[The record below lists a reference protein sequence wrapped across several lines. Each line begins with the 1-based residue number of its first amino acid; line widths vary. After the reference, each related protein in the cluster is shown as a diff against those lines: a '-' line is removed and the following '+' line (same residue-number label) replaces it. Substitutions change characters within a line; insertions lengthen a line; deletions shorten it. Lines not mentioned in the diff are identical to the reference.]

1 MKIISDLA
9 IMHDKFFR
17 EKAFLICKD
26 KHDADD
32 LVQEMYLKLY
42 RYDNLKLK
50 AIHEKGV
57 LKFIC
62 IRILNQLFLD
72 SKRKV
77 KHEYSTNLVELYLN
91 NKNFEEEKEKA
102 EHIRNYFKDLYWFD
116 SRLFDEY
123 VSTDSTM
130 RELSEQTGISL
141 RSIYNAITRAK
152 TELRKLKTHKALN

>member
-1 MKIISDLA
+1 
-9 IMHDKFFR
+9 
-17 EKAFLICKD
+17 
-26 KHDADD
+26 
-32 LVQEMYLKLY
+32 
-42 RYDNLKLK
+42 
-50 AIHEKGV
+50 V

-152 TELRKLKTHKALN
+152 TELRKLKKHKALN

>member
-1 MKIISDLA
+1 VKIITEIA
-9 IMHDKFFR
+9 IKHDKFFR
-17 EKAFLICKD
+17 DKAYAICKS
-26 KHDADD
+26 KFDADD
-32 LVQEMYLKLY
+32 LVQNMYIKLY
-42 RYDNLKLK
+42 NYDDTKLK

-62 IRILNQLFLD
+62 VRMINQLFLD
-72 SKRKV
+72 SKK
-77 KHEYSTNLVELYLN
+77 KIKYEYSTNLLDLYCN
-91 NKNFEEEKEKA
+91 NKNEIEQKELA

-152 TELRKLKTHKALN
+152 TELRKLKKHKALN

>member
-1 MKIISDLA
+1 VKIISELA

-26 KHDADD
+26 KYDADD

-42 RYDNLKLK
+42 RYDDLKLK

-77 KHEYSTNLVELYLN
+77 KYEYSTNLVELYLN

-102 EHIRNYFKDLYWFD
+102 EHIRNYFKTFIGLIQGCLMSTFQPIQPCENYQ
-116 SRLFDEY
+116 SRQVFLCVQF
-123 VSTDSTM
+123 TM
-130 RELSEQTGISL
+130 Q
-141 RSIYNAITRAK
+141 
-152 TELRKLKTHKALN
+152 